1 MHVRRTLAAMATA
14 PRGRA
19 LIALALAV
27 PLLLPGCGT
36 AREKPGPAATA
47 AVSPGFNETDV
58 MFVQMIVPHHR
69 QGIAIAEIGAE
80 RATRADLRVLAGA
93 IVATQKDEVARL
105 EGWLRVWK
113 QPATADP
120 AAHAA
125 HGGMPGT
132 GAKEIAELRKVSA
145 AQVDKALLDTLIAHQ
160 EDAVEL
166 ARLETA
172 GGENVNAVG
181 YSRQVD
187 QSRSA
192 QIEQMLGY
200 LGKSG
205 GPS

>member
-1 MHVRRTLAAMATA
+1 VHVRRTLV
-14 PRGRA
+14 
-19 LIALALAV
+19 ALALAV
-27 PLLLPGCGT
+27 PLLLPACGT
-36 AREKPGPAATA
+36 AREQSGPAATA
-47 AVSPGFNETDV
+47 AVSPGFNSTDV

-80 RATRADLRVLAGA
+80 RATRADLKVLAGA

-105 EGWLRVWK
+105 ERWLTVWK

-120 AAHAA
+120 SAHAA

-132 GAKEIAELRKVSA
+132 SAKEIARLRKVPA
-145 AQVDKALLDTLIAHQ
+145 AEVDKALLDALIAHQ
-160 EDAVEL
+160 QDAVEL

-181 YSRQVD
+181 YAKQVD

-192 QIEQMLGY
+192 QIKQMQGY
-200 LGKSG
+200 LGTSS